1 MKKAQVQ
8 MQARQ
13 ALNRFMIALF
23 QGKELH
29 DATTKKWMINDVVFK
44 SDWCVCVLAS
54 SEGEAGSSYL
64 AQYFFDDLPP
74 PPSLQSGATLDLV
87 TVPCLT
93 HENIRFILT

>member
-1 MKKAQVQ
+1 

-13 ALNRFMIALF
+13 ALNRFMIASF
-23 QGKELH
+23 RHKELH
-29 DATTKKWMINDVVFK
+29 DATTKTWTINDVVFE

-54 SEGEAGSSYL
+54 SEGEASSSYL

-74 PPSLQSGATLDLV
+74 PSSLQSGATLELV

-93 HENIRFILT
+93 HKNIRFILT